1 MSINSDKTIVNLSG
15 VSVNLSAA
23 SVTVLTMIQVFSH
36 HMNKRDRQ
44 QKTGNRQITPAN
56 QQWVR
61 TKG

>member
-44 QKTGNRQITPAN
+44 QKTSNRQITPAN